1 MNTIRK
7 LLTRLTAPK
16 ETHVI
21 VESIYP
27 IQLAR
32 GNYQTTTQGD
42 TTEWHDITPI
52 INHDGTI
59 TAYRDGY
66 FIGYIIDYDNIGM
79 R

>member
-1 MNTIRK
+1 MIRN
-7 LLTRLTAPK
+7 LLSRLARRK

-32 GNYQTTTQGD
+32 GNYRTTTHGD
-42 TTEWHDITPI
+42 ATEWQDITPI

-66 FIGYIIDYDNIGM
+66 FIGYIIDYENIGM
-79 R
+79 I

>member
-1 MNTIRK
+1 MIRNI
-7 LLTRLTAPK
+7 LSRLTRRK

-27 IQLAR
+27 IQLAQ
-32 GNYQTTTQGD
+32 GNYQTSSQGY
-42 TTEWHDITPI
+42 TTEWQDITPI

-79 R
+79 I

>member
-1 MNTIRK
+1 MIRN
-7 LLTRLTAPK
+7 LLSRLTRRK

-42 TTEWHDITPI
+42 ATEWHDITPI

-59 TAYRDGY
+59 TAYRDGH
-66 FIGYIIDYDNIGM
+66 FIGYIIDYENIGM
-79 R
+79 I

>member
-1 MNTIRK
+1 MIRNI
-7 LLTRLTAPK
+7 LSRLTRRK

-32 GNYQTTTQGD
+32 GNYQTSSQGD
-42 TTEWHDITPI
+42 TTEWLDITPI

-66 FIGYIIDYDNIGM
+66 FIGYIIDYENIGM
-79 R
+79 I

>member
-7 LLTRLTAPK
+7 LLTRLTASK
-16 ETHVI
+16 EAHVI

-32 GNYQTTTQGD
+32 GNYQTSSQGD

-66 FIGYIIDYDNIGM
+66 FIGYIIDYENIGM
-79 R
+79 I

>member
-1 MNTIRK
+1 MIRNI
-7 LLTRLTAPK
+7 LSRLTRRK

-32 GNYQTTTQGD
+32 GNYQTTSQGD
-42 TTEWHDITPI
+42 TTEWQDITPI

-66 FIGYIIDYDNIGM
+66 FIGYIIDYETIGM
-79 R
+79 I

>member
-1 MNTIRK
+1 MIRNI
-7 LLTRLTAPK
+7 LSRLTRRK

-32 GNYQTTTQGD
+32 GNYRTTTQGD
-42 TTEWHDITPI
+42 ATEWQDITPI

-59 TAYRDGY
+59 AAYRDGH
-66 FIGYIIDYDNIGM
+66 FIGYIIDYENIGM
-79 R
+79 I

>member
-7 LLTRLTAPK
+7 LLTRLTTPK
-16 ETHVI
+16 GAHVI

-32 GNYQTTTQGD
+32 GNYRTTSQGD
-42 TTEWHDITPI
+42 ATEWQDITPI

-59 TAYRDGY
+59 TAYRHGY
-66 FIGYIIDYDNIGM
+66 FIGYIIDYENIGVI
-79 R
+79 

>member
-1 MNTIRK
+1 MIRNI
-7 LLTRLTAPK
+7 LSRLTRRK

-32 GNYQTTTQGD
+32 GNYQTSSQGD
-42 TTEWHDITPI
+42 TTEWLDITPI

-59 TAYRDGY
+59 TASRDGH

-79 R
+79 I

>member
-1 MNTIRK
+1 MIRNI
-7 LLTRLTAPK
+7 LSRLTRRK

-42 TTEWHDITPI
+42 ATEWQDITPI

-59 TAYRDGY
+59 TMYRDGY
-66 FIGYIIDYDNIGM
+66 FIGYIIDYDSVGM
-79 R
+79 I

>member
-1 MNTIRK
+1 MIRNI
-7 LLTRLTAPK
+7 LSRLTRRK

-21 VESIYP
+21 AESIYP

-66 FIGYIIDYDNIGM
+66 FIGYIIDYENIGM
-79 R
+79 I

>member
-1 MNTIRK
+1 MIRNI
-7 LLTRLTAPK
+7 LSRLTRRK

-32 GNYQTTTQGD
+32 GNYQTASQGD

-79 R
+79 I

>member
-1 MNTIRK
+1 MIRNI
-7 LLTRLTAPK
+7 LSRLTRRK

-32 GNYQTTTQGD
+32 GNYQTTTHGD
-42 TTEWHDITPI
+42 ATEWHDITPI

-66 FIGYIIDYDNIGM
+66 FIGYIIDYENIGM
-79 R
+79 I

>member
-1 MNTIRK
+1 MIRNI
-7 LLTRLTAPK
+7 LSRLARRK

-27 IQLAR
+27 IQLAH
-32 GNYQTTTQGD
+32 GNYQTSSQGD
-42 TTEWHDITPI
+42 TTEWQDITPI

-66 FIGYIIDYDNIGM
+66 FIGYIIDYENIGM
-79 R
+79 I

>member
-1 MNTIRK
+1 MIRNI
-7 LLTRLTAPK
+7 LSRLTRRK
-16 ETHVI
+16 ETHAI

-32 GNYQTTTQGD
+32 GNYQTSSQGD
-42 TTEWHDITPI
+42 TTEWQDITPI

-66 FIGYIIDYDNIGM
+66 FIGYIIDYENIGM
-79 R
+79 I